1 LTVLLDTSVL
11 VDHLRGDARA
21 VRLLD
26 EVVITDEAVWAATP
40 TRTELLS
47 GIRVS
52 ERAALDRLFA
62 ALAWVDINPAIADEA
77 GGLARPYRRSHAGIG
92 TVDYLI
98 AAAARSL
105 GARLL
110 TLNVRDFPM
119 FSNLQPAYR

>member
-1 LTVLLDTSVL
+1 MTVLLDTSVL

-26 EVVITDEAVWAATP
+26 DLVITDEAVWAAIP

-47 GIRVS
+47 GVRGS
-52 ERAALDRLFA
+52 ERAALDRLFG
-62 ALAWVDINPAIADEA
+62 ALAWVDVNPAIADEA
-77 GGLARPYRRSHAGIG
+77 GELARHYRRSHTGIG

-119 FSNLQPAYR
+119 FPGLKPPYR

>member
-21 VRLLD
+21 VQLLD
-26 EVVITDEAVWAATP
+26 ELVITDEAVWAATP

-52 ERAALDRLFA
+52 ERVALDRLFA
-62 ALAWVDINPAIADEA
+62 ALAWVDINPSIADDA
-77 GGLARPYRRSHAGIG
+77 GELARRHRRSHVGIG
-92 TVDYLI
+92 TVDCMI

-110 TLNVRDFPM
+110 TLNVRHFPM
-119 FSNLQPAYR
+119 FPTLEPAYR